1 MSTKWVEGKLVGN
14 VSQMG
19 VLVQIR
25 IYFDRVQMN
34 LLLIRLLS
42 GRDAGE
48 LKGCLVRL
56 SVVAGGA
63 WHRTNILDSK
73 ANAPPEL
80 SINSQSQ
87 IVDKEE

>member
-1 MSTKWVEGKLVGN
+1 MVTVCDVNNIESDPKKTKAK
-14 VSQMG
+14 S
-19 VLVQIR
+19 
-25 IYFDRVQMN
+25 
-34 LLLIRLLS
+34 LLS

-63 WHRTNILDSK
+63 WHRTNNLDIRK

-80 SINSQSQ
+80 SINSQ
-87 IVDKEE
+87 IVDKQE